1 MSQNIFDDPV
11 FFEGYYQLRQGLN
24 YKDLFEQPA
33 MRRLLP
39 DVAGKRVLD
48 IGCGY
53 GHNCL
58 DFAQKG
64 AQRVLGIDLSEKML
78 AVARSESTHPH
89 IEYRRMDMA
98 DLSQLNPGYDLI
110 YSSLA
115 FHYAADFG
123 ALAADIVR
131 LLNPG
136 GQLLYSQ
143 EHPLVTA
150 TIDCKGH
157 YNRDEQGRAISYTFS
172 DYARSGQRVGTWFV
186 DGVVNYHRP
195 MGEILTTLAR
205 AGLVIDEVVEPTP
218 EDWAIHK
225 NPALVQEFI
234 KPTFLIVRAHKA

>member
-58 DFAQKG
+58 EFAQKG

-78 AVARSESTHPH
+78 AVARSESAHPN

-143 EHPLVTA
+143 EHPIVTA
-150 TIDCKGH
+150 SIDRKGC

-172 DYARSGQRVGTWFV
+172 DYARSGRRVGTWFV
-186 DGVVNYHRP
+186 DGVVKYHRP

-218 EDWAIHK
+218 EDWAIRK
-225 NPALVQEFI
+225 KPALAQEFI
-234 KPTFLIVRAHKA
+234 KPSFLIVHAHKT

>member
-58 DFAQKG
+58 EFAQKG

-78 AVARSESTHPH
+78 AVARSESAHPN

-143 EHPLVTA
+143 EHPIVTA
-150 TIDCKGH
+150 SIDCKAITTAT
-157 YNRDEQGRAISYTFS
+157 NRAAQSLIPFLTMRAAGGASAHGLSTGSSIITAPW
-172 DYARSGQRVGTWFV
+172 ARF
-186 DGVVNYHRP
+186 
-195 MGEILTTLAR
+195 
-205 AGLVIDEVVEPTP
+205 
-218 EDWAIHK
+218 
-225 NPALVQEFI
+225 
-234 KPTFLIVRAHKA
+234 